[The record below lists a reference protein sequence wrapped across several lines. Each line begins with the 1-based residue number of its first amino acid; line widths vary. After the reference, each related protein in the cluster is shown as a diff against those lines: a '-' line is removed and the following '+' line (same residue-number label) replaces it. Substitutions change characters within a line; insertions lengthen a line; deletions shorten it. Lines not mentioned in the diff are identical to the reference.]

1 MTVLSLVTHG
11 TIEEQVVH
19 LGERKKNLFD
29 RLITPG
35 EALPEALTQEEIM
48 SLFRN

>member
-1 MTVLSLVTHG
+1 MLSLVTHG

-35 EALPEALTQEEIM
+35 EALPDALTQEDILA
-48 SLFRN
+48 LFRR